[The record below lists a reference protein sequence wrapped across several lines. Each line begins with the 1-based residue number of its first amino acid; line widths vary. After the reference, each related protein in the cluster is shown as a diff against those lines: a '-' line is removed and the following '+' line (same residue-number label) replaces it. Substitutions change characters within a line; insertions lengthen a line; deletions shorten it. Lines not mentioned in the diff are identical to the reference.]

1 MYLNKFRENKGA
13 RGDFSS
19 GSQGQSMN
27 TFSLFQRVIAVCSF
41 ILCMFAGT
49 AVQAKDKTA
58 LLFIPLDNRPVCFSY
73 PVKVM
78 EAAGYKIYTP
88 PEKLL
93 ATRTAPADTE
103 KLWKWLESRAE
114 KVDAAVISTDAL
126 IYGGLVA
133 SRTHSMSM
141 PELEAKVRRLQNLR
155 MDKDT
160 RLYGFSTLMRTPRES
175 YGNVEPA
182 YYSNV
187 GPAIFRYSQLSDKS
201 DLHAE
206 TLLEDFEVGAFERN
220 LAKAHLKDWLDRRNK
235 NMEINHQLA
244 MLTRVGRFEYFAIG
258 KDDNAPLSH
267 THMEARKIILNN
279 GYLSDESFQILPG
292 VDQLGLLL
300 LTRAANALSRK
311 SPAVYTMY
319 VEGVGPKTIPQYS
332 DLPLGKSVPEQVIAA
347 GGKIVYSPDAAD
359 VVLAINTPADGTM
372 YDSTNLSNSYYA
384 SPANKRYIVNL
395 GKMLERGVNI
405 SLADVAFSNGGDNGF
420 MNEMSLRGFTEK
432 LSAYNGWNTAD
443 NTVGF
448 AIAQGMLAPQI
459 AKDKQ
464 LMLMRERILDDWY
477 YQSNARRIIT
487 DELEK
492 NKKEAYKYTLNEMMP
507 KIKKQ
512 AMGIISRLAVNYDI
526 TAGTKFDV
534 VFPWNRLFE
543 VDIVKLKQ
551 DKGNLRFRS
560 RSAKGLL
567 PDVPVYTK

>member
-1 MYLNKFRENKGA
+1 
-13 RGDFSS
+13 
-19 GSQGQSMN
+19 MN
-27 TFSLFQRVIAVCSF
+27 SLYLFQRVIAIFSL
-41 ILCMFAGT
+41 ILFLLSGT
-49 AVQAKDKTA
+49 ALAKEKA
-58 LLFIPLDNRPVCFSY
+58 SLLFIPMDNRPVCFSY

-78 EAAGYKIYTP
+78 EAAGYKVYTP
-88 PEKLL
+88 PENLL
-93 ATRTAPADTE
+93 ANRTTPADTE

-133 SRTHSMSM
+133 SRTHSLSM
-141 PELEAKVRRLQNLR
+141 AALEARVRRLQNLR

-182 YYSNV
+182 YYSDV
-187 GPAIFRYSQLSDKS
+187 GPAIYRYSQLSDKS

-220 LAKAHLKDWLDRRNK
+220 MAKAHLKDWLDRRNK

-244 MLTRVGRFEYFAIG
+244 MLTRMGRFDYFAIG

-267 THMEARKIILNN
+267 THMEARKISFKNA
-279 GYLSDESFQILPG
+279 YLSDESFQILPG

-300 LTRAANALSRK
+300 LTRAVNALSK
-311 SPAVYTMY
+311 QSPKVYPMY

-332 DLPLGKSVPEQVIAA
+332 DLPLGKSVPQQIIAA
-347 GGKIVYSPDAAD
+347 GGKIAYNPEAAD

-372 YDSTNLSNSYYA
+372 YDSTSLSNQYYA

-420 MNEMSLRGFTEK
+420 MNEMSLRGFTDK

-443 NTVGF
+443 NTIGF

-459 AKDKQ
+459 TKDKQ

-477 YQSNARRIIT
+477 YQSNARRLIT
-487 DELEK
+487 DELE
-492 NKKEAYKYTLNEMMP
+492 NSKKTAYKYALNEMMP

-512 AMGIISRLAVNYDI
+512 AMDIIARLAVNYDI

-543 VDIVKLKQ
+543 VDIVKLQQ
-551 DKGNLRFRS
+551 DKRNLRYRS

-567 PDVPVYTK
+567 PDVPVYSK

>member
-1 MYLNKFRENKGA
+1 
-13 RGDFSS
+13 
-19 GSQGQSMN
+19 MN
-27 TFSLFQRVIAVCSF
+27 RLHLFQCFITVFSF
-41 ILCMFAGT
+41 ILSLLSGT
-49 AVQAKDKTA
+49 AALAKERAA

-311 SPAVYTMY
+311 SPTVYPMY

-512 AMGIISRLAVNYDI
+512 AMDIISRLAVNYDI

-543 VDIVKLKQ
+543 VDIVKLQQ

>member
-1 MYLNKFRENKGA
+1 MFSKFTGWSN
-13 RGDFSS
+13 
-19 GSQGQSMN
+19 QWLIMN
-27 TFSLFQRVIAVCSF
+27 RFRFAFKWISIFNF
-41 ILCMFAGT
+41 ILF
-49 AVQAKDKTA
+49 TA
-58 LLFIPLDNRPVCFSY
+58 LGFVFSEAAALAKEKSAFIFIPMDNRPVCFSY

-93 ATRTAPADTE
+93 ATRTTPADTE

-133 SRTHSMSM
+133 SRTHSL
-141 PELEAKVRRLQNLR
+141 PVAELERRVNRLKDLH
-155 MDKDT
+155 MDKNI
-160 RLYGFSTLMRTPRES
+160 RFYGFSTLMRTPRES

-182 YYSNV
+182 YYSHV
-187 GPAIFRYSQLSDKS
+187 GPAIYRYSQLSDKS

-235 NMEINHQLA
+235 NMDVNRELA
-244 MLTRVGRFEYFAIG
+244 MLARMGRFDYFAIG

-267 THMEARKIILNN
+267 THMEARKISFSNADV
-279 GYLSDESFQILPG
+279 SDETFQILPG

-300 LTRAANALSRK
+300 LTRAANELSHQAPK
-311 SPAVYTMY
+311 VYQMY

-332 DLPLGKSVPEQVIAA
+332 DLPLGTSIPEQIIAA

-359 VVLAINTPADGTM
+359 VVLAINTPANGTM
-372 YDSTNLSNSYYA
+372 YDSTSLSNQYFA
-384 SPANKRYIVNL
+384 SPANKRYIANL
-395 GKMLERGVNI
+395 GKMLDRGVNV

-420 MNEMSLRGFTEK
+420 MNEMSLRGYTDK

-443 NTVGF
+443 NTIGF
-448 AIAQGMLAPQI
+448 AISQGMLAPKI
-459 AKDKQ
+459 AKEKQ
-464 LMLMRERILDDWY
+464 LLLMRERIIDDWY
-477 YQSNARRIIT
+477 YQSNARRLIT

-492 NKKEAYKYTLNEMMP
+492 EKKAAYKYTLNEMAP
-507 KIKKQ
+507 RVKKE
-512 AMGIISRLAVNYDI
+512 ALAVINRLAVNYDI
-526 TAGTKFDV
+526 TAGTQYKLE
-534 VFPWNRLFE
+534 FPWNRLFE
-543 VDIVKLKQ
+543 VDITNVKQSK
-551 DKGNLRFRS
+551 DKLRNRS

-567 PDVPVYTK
+567 PDVPVYSK

>member
-1 MYLNKFRENKGA
+1 
-13 RGDFSS
+13 
-19 GSQGQSMN
+19 MN
-27 TFSLFQRVIAVCSF
+27 TFTLFQRVIAVCSF

-49 AVQAKDKTA
+49 AVQAKEKTA

-93 ATRTAPADTE
+93 ATRTVPADTE

-155 MDKDT
+155 MDKNT

-311 SPAVYTMY
+311 SPTVYPMY

-459 AKDKQ
+459 PKDKQ

-512 AMGIISRLAVNYDI
+512 AMDIISRLAVNYDI

-534 VFPWNRLFE
+534 LFPWNRLFE

>member
-1 MYLNKFRENKGA
+1 
-13 RGDFSS
+13 
-19 GSQGQSMN
+19 MN
-27 TFSLFQRVIAVCSF
+27 TFSLFRRVIAVCSF

-311 SPAVYTMY
+311 SPTVYPMY

-347 GGKIVYSPDAAD
+347 GGKIVYRPDAAD

-492 NKKEAYKYTLNEMMP
+492 NKKEAYKYALNEMMP

-512 AMGIISRLAVNYDI
+512 AMDIISRLAVNYDI

-567 PDVPVYTK
+567 PDVPIYTK

>member
-1 MYLNKFRENKGA
+1 MKRWSFNFKLIAALHFILLTVLGFAFSETQVEAREKEKGA
-13 RGDFSS
+13 
-19 GSQGQSMN
+19 
-27 TFSLFQRVIAVCSF
+27 F
-41 ILCMFAGT
+41 I
-49 AVQAKDKTA
+49 
-58 LLFIPLDNRPVCFSY
+58 FIPLDDRPVCYSY

-78 EAAGYKIYTP
+78 EAAGYKILTP
-88 PEKLL
+88 PEKFL
-93 ATRTAPADTE
+93 ATRTTPADTE

-133 SRTHSMSM
+133 SRTHMLPM
-141 PELEAKVRRLQNLR
+141 AVLEAKVNRLKDLQ
-155 MDKDT
+155 MDKDI
-160 RLYGFSTLMRTPRES
+160 RFYGFSTLMRTPRES

-187 GPAIFRYSQLSDKS
+187 GPAIYRYSQLSDKS

-206 TLLEDFEVGAFERN
+206 SLLEDFEVGAFERN

-235 NMEINHQLA
+235 NMEVNRQLA
-244 MLTRVGRFEYFAIG
+244 MLARMGRFDYFAIG

-267 THMEARKIILNN
+267 THMEARKISFSNADV
-279 GYLSDESFQILPG
+279 SDESFQILPG

-300 LTRAANALSRK
+300 LTRAANELSGTVPK
-311 SPAVYTMY
+311 VYQMY

-332 DLPLGKSVPEQVIAA
+332 DLPLGTSVPEQIIAA
-347 GGKIVYSPDAAD
+347 GGKIVYQPEAAD

-372 YDSTNLSNSYYA
+372 YDSTSLSNQYFA
-384 SPANKRYIVNL
+384 SPANKRYIANL

-420 MNEMSLRGFTEK
+420 MNEMSLRGYTDK

-443 NTVGF
+443 NTIGF
-448 AIAQGMLAPQI
+448 AIAQGMLAPKI
-459 AKDKQ
+459 EKEKQ
-464 LMLMRERILDDWY
+464 LMLMRERVLDDWY
-477 YQSNARRIIT
+477 YQSNARRLIT

-492 NKKEAYKYTLNEMMP
+492 AKKTEFKYTLNDMMP
-507 KIKKQ
+507 KVRKQ
-512 AMGIISRLAVNYDI
+512 AFDIMNRLAANYDI

-551 DKGNLRFRS
+551 EKSKLRSKS

-567 PDVPVYTK
+567 PDVPVYSK

>member
-27 TFSLFQRVIAVCSF
+27 TFSLFQRVIAVCSL
-41 ILCMFAGT
+41 ILCMFSGT
-49 AVQAKDKTA
+49 VVQAKDKTA

-93 ATRTAPADTE
+93 ATRSAPADTE

-141 PELEAKVRRLQNLR
+141 PELEAKVRRLKNLR

-311 SPAVYTMY
+311 SPTVYPMY

-443 NTVGF
+443 NTIGF

-492 NKKEAYKYTLNEMMP
+492 NRKEAYKYALNEMMP

-512 AMGIISRLAVNYDI
+512 AMDIISRLAVNYDI

-543 VDIVKLKQ
+543 VDIVKLQQ
-551 DKGNLRFRS
+551 DKGNLRYRS

-567 PDVPVYTK
+567 PDVPIYTK

>member
-1 MYLNKFRENKGA
+1 
-13 RGDFSS
+13 
-19 GSQGQSMN
+19 MN
-27 TFSLFQRVIAVCSF
+27 TFSLFRRVIAVCSF

-49 AVQAKDKTA
+49 AVQAKEKTA

-267 THMEARKIILNN
+267 THMEARKITLNN
-279 GYLSDESFQILPG
+279 GYISDESFQILPG

-311 SPAVYTMY
+311 SPTVYPMY

-347 GGKIVYSPDAAD
+347 GGKLVYSPDAAD

-492 NKKEAYKYTLNEMMP
+492 NRKEAYKYALNEMMP

-512 AMGIISRLAVNYDI
+512 AMDIISRLAVNYDI

>member
-1 MYLNKFRENKGA
+1 MNRFRFAFKWISIFN
-13 RGDFSS
+13 
-19 GSQGQSMN
+19 
-27 TFSLFQRVIAVCSF
+27 F
-41 ILCMFAGT
+41 ILFTVLGFVFPEA
-49 AVQAKDKTA
+49 AALAKEKSA
-58 LLFIPLDNRPVCFSY
+58 FIFIPLDNRPVCFSY

-93 ATRTAPADTE
+93 ATRTTPADTE

-133 SRTHSMSM
+133 SRTHSL
-141 PELEAKVRRLQNLR
+141 PVAELERRVNRLKDLH
-155 MDKDT
+155 MDKNI
-160 RLYGFSTLMRTPRES
+160 RFYGFSTLMRTPRES

-182 YYSNV
+182 YYSHV
-187 GPAIFRYSQLSDKS
+187 GPAIYRYSQLSDKS

-235 NMEINHQLA
+235 NMDVNRELA
-244 MLTRVGRFEYFAIG
+244 MLARMGRFDYFAIG

-267 THMEARKIILNN
+267 THMEARKISFSNADV
-279 GYLSDESFQILPG
+279 SDETFQILPG

-300 LTRAANALSRK
+300 LTRAANELSHQAPK
-311 SPAVYTMY
+311 VYQMY

-332 DLPLGKSVPEQVIAA
+332 DLPLGTSIPEQIIAA

-359 VVLAINTPADGTM
+359 VVLAINTPANGTM
-372 YDSTNLSNSYYA
+372 YDSTSLSNQYFA
-384 SPANKRYIVNL
+384 SPANKRYIANL
-395 GKMLERGVNI
+395 GKMLDRGVNV

-420 MNEMSLRGFTEK
+420 MNEMSLRGYTDK

-443 NTVGF
+443 NTIGF
-448 AIAQGMLAPQI
+448 AISQGMLAPKI
-459 AKDKQ
+459 AKEKQ
-464 LMLMRERILDDWY
+464 LLLMRERIIDDWY
-477 YQSNARRIIT
+477 YQSNARRLIT

-492 NKKEAYKYTLNEMMP
+492 EKKAAYKYTLNEMAP
-507 KIKKQ
+507 RVKKE
-512 AMGIISRLAVNYDI
+512 ALAVINRLAVNYDI
-526 TAGTKFDV
+526 TAGTQYKLD
-534 VFPWNRLFE
+534 FPWNRLFE
-543 VDIVKLKQ
+543 VDITNVKQSK
-551 DKGNLRFRS
+551 DKLRNKS

-567 PDVPVYTK
+567 PDVPVYSK

>member
-1 MYLNKFRENKGA
+1 
-13 RGDFSS
+13 
-19 GSQGQSMN
+19 MN

-41 ILCMFAGT
+41 LLCMFAGT

-311 SPAVYTMY
+311 SPTVYPMY

-459 AKDKQ
+459 PKDKQ

-512 AMGIISRLAVNYDI
+512 AMDIISRLAVNYDI

>member
-1 MYLNKFRENKGA
+1 
-13 RGDFSS
+13 
-19 GSQGQSMN
+19 MN
-27 TFSLFQRVIAVCSF
+27 TFSLFRRVIAVCSF

-49 AVQAKDKTA
+49 AVQAKEKTA

-141 PELEAKVRRLQNLR
+141 PELVAKVRRLQNLR

-267 THMEARKIILNN
+267 THMEARKITLNN

-311 SPAVYTMY
+311 SPTVYPMY

-492 NKKEAYKYTLNEMMP
+492 NKKEAYKYTLNEMKP

-512 AMGIISRLAVNYDI
+512 AMDIISRLAVNYDI

-543 VDIVKLKQ
+543 VDIVKLQQ
-551 DKGNLRFRS
+551 DKGNLRYRS

>member
-1 MYLNKFRENKGA
+1 MKVI
-13 RGDFSS
+13 
-19 GSQGQSMN
+19 MN
-27 TFSLFQRVIAVCSF
+27 GVRLLQVLITTFSF
-41 ILCMFAGT
+41 ILCMLSGPA
-49 AVQAKDKTA
+49 AQAKEKA
-58 LLFIPLDNRPVCFSY
+58 AFLFSPLDNRPVCYGY
-73 PVKVM
+73 PVRVM
-78 EAAGYKIYTP
+78 EAAGYKVYTP
-88 PEKLL
+88 PENLL
-93 ATRTAPADTE
+93 ANRTKPADTE
-103 KLWKWLESRAE
+103 KLWKWLENRAE

-133 SRTHSMSM
+133 SRTHSLSLA
-141 PELEAKVRRLQNLR
+141 ELEARVRRLEKLH

-160 RLYGFSTLMRTPRES
+160 RFYGFSTLMRTPRES
-175 YGNVEPA
+175 YGNVEPE

-187 GPAIFRYSQLSDKS
+187 GPAIYRYSQLSDKS

-244 MLTRVGRFEYFAIG
+244 RLTRVGRFDYFAIG

-267 THMEARKIILNN
+267 THMEARKISLNN
-279 GYLSDESFQILPG
+279 AYLSDESFQILPG

-300 LTRAANALSRK
+300 LTRASNALSGK
-311 SPAVYTMY
+311 SPKVYPMY

-332 DLPLGKSVPEQVIAA
+332 DLPLGKSVPEQIIAA
-347 GGKIVYSPDAAD
+347 GGKVVNSPETSD
-359 VVLAINTPADGTM
+359 VFLAINTPADGTM
-372 YDSTNLSNSYYA
+372 YDSTNLSNQYYA

-395 GKMLERGVNI
+395 GKMLDRGVNI

-443 NTVGF
+443 NTIGF
-448 AIAQGMLAPQI
+448 AIAQGMLAPRI
-459 AKDKQ
+459 DKEKQ

-492 NKKEAYKYTLNEMMP
+492 DKKVSFKYTLNEMMP
-507 KIKKQ
+507 KIRKQ
-512 AMGIISRLAVNYDI
+512 AQDIISRLAVNYDI

-543 VDIVKLKQ
+543 VDIIKLQQ
-551 DKGNLRFRS
+551 DKNKFRNRS
-560 RSAKGLL
+560 RSAKGML
-567 PDVPVYTK
+567 PDVPVYSK

>member
-1 MYLNKFRENKGA
+1 MKTWSFCFKLIAALHFILLTVLGFAFFETQVEAREKEKGA
-13 RGDFSS
+13 
-19 GSQGQSMN
+19 
-27 TFSLFQRVIAVCSF
+27 F
-41 ILCMFAGT
+41 I
-49 AVQAKDKTA
+49 
-58 LLFIPLDNRPVCFSY
+58 FIPLDDRPVCYSY

-78 EAAGYKIYTP
+78 EAAGYKILTP
-88 PEKLL
+88 PEKFL
-93 ATRTAPADTE
+93 ATRTTPADTE

-133 SRTHSMSM
+133 SRTHMLPM
-141 PELEAKVRRLQNLR
+141 AALEAKVNRLKDLQ
-155 MDKDT
+155 MDKDI
-160 RLYGFSTLMRTPRES
+160 RFYGFSTLMRTPRES

-187 GPAIFRYSQLSDKS
+187 GPAIYRYSQLSDKS

-206 TLLEDFEVGAFERN
+206 SLLEDFEVGAFERN

-235 NMEINHQLA
+235 NMEVNRQLA
-244 MLTRVGRFEYFAIG
+244 MLARMGRFDYFAIG

-267 THMEARKIILNN
+267 PHMEARKISFSNADV
-279 GYLSDESFQILPG
+279 SDESFQILPG

-300 LTRAANALSRK
+300 LTRAANELSGTVPK
-311 SPAVYTMY
+311 VYQMY

-332 DLPLGKSVPEQVIAA
+332 DLPLGTSVPEQIIAA
-347 GGKIVYSPDAAD
+347 GGKIVYQPEAAD
-359 VVLAINTPADGTM
+359 VVLAINTPANGTM
-372 YDSTNLSNSYYA
+372 YDSTSLSNQYFA
-384 SPANKRYIVNL
+384 SPANKRYIANL

-420 MNEMSLRGFTEK
+420 MNEMSLRGYTDK

-443 NTVGF
+443 NTIGF
-448 AIAQGMLAPQI
+448 AIAQGMLAPKI
-459 AKDKQ
+459 EKEKQ
-464 LMLMRERILDDWY
+464 LMLMRERVLDDWY
-477 YQSNARRIIT
+477 YQSNARRLIT

-492 NKKEAYKYTLNEMMP
+492 AKKTEFKYTLNDMMP
-507 KIKKQ
+507 KVRKQ
-512 AMGIISRLAVNYDI
+512 AFDIMNRLAANYDI

-551 DKGNLRFRS
+551 EKSKLRSKS

-567 PDVPVYTK
+567 PDVPVYSK

>member
-1 MYLNKFRENKGA
+1 
-13 RGDFSS
+13 
-19 GSQGQSMN
+19 MN
-27 TFSLFQRVIAVCSF
+27 TFTLFQRVIAVCSF

-311 SPAVYTMY
+311 SPAVYPMY

-372 YDSTNLSNSYYA
+372 YDSTNLSNQYYA

-395 GKMLERGVNI
+395 GRMLEKGANI

-492 NKKEAYKYTLNEMMP
+492 NKKEAYKYALNEMMP

-512 AMGIISRLAVNYDI
+512 AMDIISRLAVNYDI

-543 VDIVKLKQ
+543 VDIVKLQQ

>member
-1 MYLNKFRENKGA
+1 MLTVLGFAFFEMQVEAKEKEKGA
-13 RGDFSS
+13 
-19 GSQGQSMN
+19 
-27 TFSLFQRVIAVCSF
+27 F
-41 ILCMFAGT
+41 I
-49 AVQAKDKTA
+49 
-58 LLFIPLDNRPVCFSY
+58 FIPLDDRPVCYSY

-78 EAAGYKIYTP
+78 EAAGYKILTP
-88 PEKLL
+88 PEKFL
-93 ATRTAPADTE
+93 ATRTTPADTE

-133 SRTHSMSM
+133 SRTHVLPMAA
-141 PELEAKVRRLQNLR
+141 LEAKVNRLKDLQ
-155 MDKDT
+155 MDKDI
-160 RLYGFSTLMRTPRES
+160 RFYGFSTLMRTPRES

-187 GPAIFRYSQLSDKS
+187 GPAIYRYSQLSDKS

-206 TLLEDFEVGAFERN
+206 SLLEDFEVGAFERN

-235 NMEINHQLA
+235 NMEVNRQLA
-244 MLTRVGRFEYFAIG
+244 MLARMGRFDYFSIG

-267 THMEARKIILNN
+267 THMEARKISFSNADV
-279 GYLSDESFQILPG
+279 SDESFQILPG

-300 LTRAANALSRK
+300 LTRAANELSGTVPK
-311 SPAVYTMY
+311 VYQMY

-332 DLPLGKSVPEQVIAA
+332 DLPLGTSVPEQIIAA
-347 GGKIVYSPDAAD
+347 GGKIVYQPEAAD
-359 VVLAINTPADGTM
+359 VVLAINTPANGTM
-372 YDSTNLSNSYYA
+372 YDSTSLSNQYFA
-384 SPANKRYIVNL
+384 SPANKRYIANL

-420 MNEMSLRGFTEK
+420 MNEMSLRGYTDK

-443 NTVGF
+443 NTIGF
-448 AIAQGMLAPQI
+448 AIAQGMLAPKI
-459 AKDKQ
+459 EKEKQ
-464 LMLMRERILDDWY
+464 LMLMRERVLDDWY
-477 YQSNARRIIT
+477 YQSNARRLIT

-492 NKKEAYKYTLNEMMP
+492 AKKTEFKYTLNDMMP
-507 KIKKQ
+507 KVRKQ
-512 AMGIISRLAVNYDI
+512 AFDIMNRLAANYDI

-551 DKGNLRFRS
+551 EKSRLRSKS

-567 PDVPVYTK
+567 PDVPVYSK

>member
-1 MYLNKFRENKGA
+1 MKTWSFCFKLIATLHFILLTVLGFAFFETQVEAREKEKGA
-13 RGDFSS
+13 
-19 GSQGQSMN
+19 
-27 TFSLFQRVIAVCSF
+27 F
-41 ILCMFAGT
+41 I
-49 AVQAKDKTA
+49 
-58 LLFIPLDNRPVCFSY
+58 FIPLDDRPVCYSY

-78 EAAGYKIYTP
+78 EAAGYKILTP
-88 PEKLL
+88 PGKFL
-93 ATRTAPADTE
+93 ATRTTPADTE

-133 SRTHSMSM
+133 SRTHMLPM
-141 PELEAKVRRLQNLR
+141 AALEAKVNRLKDLQ
-155 MDKDT
+155 MDKDI
-160 RLYGFSTLMRTPRES
+160 RFYGFSTLMRTPRES

-187 GPAIFRYSQLSDKS
+187 GPAIYRYSQLSDKS

-206 TLLEDFEVGAFERN
+206 SLLEDFEVGAFERN
-220 LAKAHLKDWLDRRNK
+220 LAKDHLKDWLDRRNK
-235 NMEINHQLA
+235 NMEVNRQLA
-244 MLTRVGRFEYFAIG
+244 MLARMGRFDYFAIG

-267 THMEARKIILNN
+267 THMEARKISFSNADV
-279 GYLSDESFQILPG
+279 SDESFQILPG

-300 LTRAANALSRK
+300 LTRAANELSGTVPK
-311 SPAVYTMY
+311 VYQMY

-332 DLPLGKSVPEQVIAA
+332 DLPLGTSVPEQIIAA
-347 GGKIVYSPDAAD
+347 GGKIVYQPEAAD

-372 YDSTNLSNSYYA
+372 YDSTSLSNQYFA
-384 SPANKRYIVNL
+384 SPANKRYIANL

-420 MNEMSLRGFTEK
+420 MNEMSLRGYTDK

-443 NTVGF
+443 NTIGF
-448 AIAQGMLAPQI
+448 AISQGMLAPKI
-459 AKDKQ
+459 EKEKQ
-464 LMLMRERILDDWY
+464 LMLMRERVLDDWY
-477 YQSNARRIIT
+477 YQSNARRLIT

-492 NKKEAYKYTLNEMMP
+492 AKKTEFKYTLNDMMP
-507 KIKKQ
+507 KVRKQ
-512 AMGIISRLAVNYDI
+512 AFDIMNRLAANYDI

-551 DKGNLRFRS
+551 EKSKLRSKS

-567 PDVPVYTK
+567 PDVPVYSK

>member
-1 MYLNKFRENKGA
+1 
-13 RGDFSS
+13 
-19 GSQGQSMN
+19 MN
-27 TFSLFQRVIAVCSF
+27 TFTLFQRVIAVCSF

-114 KVDAAVISTDAL
+114 NVDAAVISTDAL

-155 MDKDT
+155 MDKNT

-311 SPAVYTMY
+311 SPAVYPMY

-372 YDSTNLSNSYYA
+372 YDSTNLSNQYYA

-395 GKMLERGVNI
+395 GRMLEKGANI

-492 NKKEAYKYTLNEMMP
+492 NKKEAYKYALNEMMP

-512 AMGIISRLAVNYDI
+512 AMDIISRLAVNYDI

-543 VDIVKLKQ
+543 VDIVKLQQ

>member
-1 MYLNKFRENKGA
+1 MKTWSFCFKLIAALHFILLAVLGVAFSETQVEAREKEKGA
-13 RGDFSS
+13 
-19 GSQGQSMN
+19 
-27 TFSLFQRVIAVCSF
+27 F
-41 ILCMFAGT
+41 I
-49 AVQAKDKTA
+49 
-58 LLFIPLDNRPVCFSY
+58 FIPLDDRPVCYSY

-78 EAAGYKIYTP
+78 EAAGYKILTP
-88 PEKLL
+88 PEKFL
-93 ATRTAPADTE
+93 ATRTTPADTE

-133 SRTHSMSM
+133 SRTHMLPM
-141 PELEAKVRRLQNLR
+141 AALEAKVNRLKDLQ
-155 MDKDT
+155 MDKDI
-160 RLYGFSTLMRTPRES
+160 RFYGFSTLMRTPRES

-187 GPAIFRYSQLSDKS
+187 GPAIYRYSQLSDKS

-206 TLLEDFEVGAFERN
+206 SLLEDFEVGAFERN

-235 NMEINHQLA
+235 NMEVNRQLA
-244 MLTRVGRFEYFAIG
+244 MLARMGRFDYFAIG

-267 THMEARKIILNN
+267 THMEARKISFSNADV
-279 GYLSDESFQILPG
+279 SDESFQILPG

-300 LTRAANALSRK
+300 LTRAANELSGTVPK
-311 SPAVYTMY
+311 VYQMY

-332 DLPLGKSVPEQVIAA
+332 DLPLGTSVPEQIIAA
-347 GGKIVYSPDAAD
+347 GGKIVYQPEAAD

-372 YDSTNLSNSYYA
+372 YDSTSLSNQYFA
-384 SPANKRYIVNL
+384 SPANKRYIANL

-420 MNEMSLRGFTEK
+420 MNEMSLRGYTDK

-443 NTVGF
+443 NTIGF
-448 AIAQGMLAPQI
+448 AISQGMLAPKI
-459 AKDKQ
+459 EKEKQ
-464 LMLMRERILDDWY
+464 LMLMRERVLDDWY
-477 YQSNARRIIT
+477 YQSNARRLIT

-492 NKKEAYKYTLNEMMP
+492 AKKTEFKYTLNDMMP
-507 KIKKQ
+507 KVRKQ
-512 AMGIISRLAVNYDI
+512 AFDIMNRLAANYDI

-551 DKGNLRFRS
+551 EKSKLRSKS

-567 PDVPVYTK
+567 PDVPVYSK

>member
-1 MYLNKFRENKGA
+1 MKTWSFCFKLIAALHFILLTVLGFAFFETQVEAREKEKGA
-13 RGDFSS
+13 
-19 GSQGQSMN
+19 
-27 TFSLFQRVIAVCSF
+27 F
-41 ILCMFAGT
+41 I
-49 AVQAKDKTA
+49 
-58 LLFIPLDNRPVCFSY
+58 FIPLDDRPVCYSY

-78 EAAGYKIYTP
+78 EAAGYKILTP
-88 PEKLL
+88 PEKFL
-93 ATRTAPADTE
+93 ATRTTPADTE

-133 SRTHSMSM
+133 SRTHMLPM
-141 PELEAKVRRLQNLR
+141 AALEAKVNRLKDLQ
-155 MDKDT
+155 MDKDI
-160 RLYGFSTLMRTPRES
+160 RFYGFSTLMRTPRES

-187 GPAIFRYSQLSDKS
+187 GPAIYRYSQLSDKS

-206 TLLEDFEVGAFERN
+206 SLLEDFEVGAFERN

-235 NMEINHQLA
+235 NMEVNRQLA
-244 MLTRVGRFEYFAIG
+244 MLARMGRFDYFSIG

-267 THMEARKIILNN
+267 THMEARKISFSNADV
-279 GYLSDESFQILPG
+279 SDESFQILPG

-300 LTRAANALSRK
+300 LTRAANELSGTVPK
-311 SPAVYTMY
+311 VYQMY

-332 DLPLGKSVPEQVIAA
+332 DLPLGTSVPEQIIAA
-347 GGKIVYSPDAAD
+347 GGKIVYQPEAAD
-359 VVLAINTPADGTM
+359 VVLAINTPANGTM
-372 YDSTNLSNSYYA
+372 YDSPNLSNQYFA
-384 SPANKRYIVNL
+384 SPANKRYIANL

-420 MNEMSLRGFTEK
+420 MNEMSLRGYTDK

-443 NTVGF
+443 NTIGF
-448 AIAQGMLAPQI
+448 AIAQGMLAPKI
-459 AKDKQ
+459 EKEKQ
-464 LMLMRERILDDWY
+464 LMLMRERVLDDWY
-477 YQSNARRIIT
+477 YQSNARRLIT

-492 NKKEAYKYTLNEMMP
+492 AKKTEFKYTLNDMMP
-507 KIKKQ
+507 KVRKQ
-512 AMGIISRLAVNYDI
+512 AFDIMNRLAANYDI

-551 DKGNLRFRS
+551 EKSKLRSKS

-567 PDVPVYTK
+567 PDVPVYSK

>member
-1 MYLNKFRENKGA
+1 MKTWSFCFKLIAALHFILLTVLGFAFFETQVEAREKEKGA
-13 RGDFSS
+13 
-19 GSQGQSMN
+19 
-27 TFSLFQRVIAVCSF
+27 F
-41 ILCMFAGT
+41 I
-49 AVQAKDKTA
+49 
-58 LLFIPLDNRPVCFSY
+58 FIPLDDRPVCYSY

-78 EAAGYKIYTP
+78 EAAGYKILTP
-88 PEKLL
+88 PEKFL
-93 ATRTAPADTE
+93 ATRTTPADTE

-114 KVDAAVISTDAL
+114 KVDAADISTDAL

-133 SRTHSMSM
+133 SRTHMLPM
-141 PELEAKVRRLQNLR
+141 AALEAKVNRLKDLQ
-155 MDKDT
+155 MDKDI
-160 RLYGFSTLMRTPRES
+160 RFYGFSTLMRTPRES

-187 GPAIFRYSQLSDKS
+187 GPAIYRYSQLSDKS

-206 TLLEDFEVGAFERN
+206 SLLEDFEVGAFERN
-220 LAKAHLKDWLDRRNK
+220 LAKDHLKDWLDRRNK
-235 NMEINHQLA
+235 NMEVNRQLA
-244 MLTRVGRFEYFAIG
+244 MLARMGRFDYFAIG

-267 THMEARKIILNN
+267 THMEARKISFSNADV
-279 GYLSDESFQILPG
+279 SDESFQILPG

-300 LTRAANALSRK
+300 LTRAANELSGTVPK
-311 SPAVYTMY
+311 VYQMY

-332 DLPLGKSVPEQVIAA
+332 DLPLGTSVPEQIIAA
-347 GGKIVYSPDAAD
+347 GGKIVYQPEAAD

-372 YDSTNLSNSYYA
+372 YDSTSLSNQYFA
-384 SPANKRYIVNL
+384 SPANKRYIANL

-420 MNEMSLRGFTEK
+420 MNEMSLRGYTDK

-443 NTVGF
+443 NTIGF
-448 AIAQGMLAPQI
+448 AISQGMLAPKI
-459 AKDKQ
+459 EKEKQ
-464 LMLMRERILDDWY
+464 LMLMRERVLDDWY
-477 YQSNARRIIT
+477 YQSNARRLIT

-492 NKKEAYKYTLNEMMP
+492 AKKTEFKYTLNDMMP
-507 KIKKQ
+507 KVRKQ
-512 AMGIISRLAVNYDI
+512 AFDIMNRLAANYDI

-551 DKGNLRFRS
+551 EKSKLRSKS

-567 PDVPVYTK
+567 PDVPVYSK

>member
-1 MYLNKFRENKGA
+1 MKTWSFCFKLIAALHFILLTVLGFAFSETQVEAREKEKGA
-13 RGDFSS
+13 
-19 GSQGQSMN
+19 
-27 TFSLFQRVIAVCSF
+27 F
-41 ILCMFAGT
+41 I
-49 AVQAKDKTA
+49 
-58 LLFIPLDNRPVCFSY
+58 FIPLDDRPVCYSY

-78 EAAGYKIYTP
+78 EAAGYKILTP
-88 PEKLL
+88 PEKFL
-93 ATRTAPADTE
+93 ATRTTPADTE

-133 SRTHSMSM
+133 SRTHMLPM
-141 PELEAKVRRLQNLR
+141 AALEAKVNRLKDLQ
-155 MDKDT
+155 MDKDI
-160 RLYGFSTLMRTPRES
+160 RFYGFSTLMRTPRES

-187 GPAIFRYSQLSDKS
+187 GPAIYRYSQLSDKS

-206 TLLEDFEVGAFERN
+206 SLLEDFEVGAFERN

-235 NMEINHQLA
+235 NMEVNRQLA
-244 MLTRVGRFEYFAIG
+244 MLARMGRFDYFAIG

-267 THMEARKIILNN
+267 THMEARKISFSNADV
-279 GYLSDESFQILPG
+279 SDESFQILPG

-300 LTRAANALSRK
+300 LTRAANELSGTVPK
-311 SPAVYTMY
+311 VYQMY

-332 DLPLGKSVPEQVIAA
+332 DLPLGTSVPEQIIAA
-347 GGKIVYSPDAAD
+347 GGKIVYQPEAAD

-372 YDSTNLSNSYYA
+372 YDSTSLSNQYFA
-384 SPANKRYIVNL
+384 SPANKRYIANL

-420 MNEMSLRGFTEK
+420 MNEMSLRGYTDK

-443 NTVGF
+443 NTIGF
-448 AIAQGMLAPQI
+448 AIAQGMLAPKI
-459 AKDKQ
+459 EKEKQ
-464 LMLMRERILDDWY
+464 LMLMRERVLDDWY
-477 YQSNARRIIT
+477 YQSNARRLIT

-492 NKKEAYKYTLNEMMP
+492 AKKTEYKYTLNDMMP
-507 KIKKQ
+507 KVRKQ
-512 AMGIISRLAVNYDI
+512 AFDIMNRLAANYDI

-551 DKGNLRFRS
+551 EKSKLRSKS

-567 PDVPVYTK
+567 PDVPVYSK

>member
-41 ILCMFAGT
+41 ILCMFSGT

-93 ATRTAPADTE
+93 ATRSAPADTE

-300 LTRAANALSRK
+300 LTRAANALSK
-311 SPAVYTMY
+311 QAPTVYPMY

-512 AMGIISRLAVNYDI
+512 AMDIISRLAVNYDI

-543 VDIVKLKQ
+543 VDIVKLQQ

>member
-1 MYLNKFRENKGA
+1 MKTWSFCFKLIAALHFILLTVLGFAFFETQVEAREKEKGA
-13 RGDFSS
+13 
-19 GSQGQSMN
+19 
-27 TFSLFQRVIAVCSF
+27 F
-41 ILCMFAGT
+41 I
-49 AVQAKDKTA
+49 
-58 LLFIPLDNRPVCFSY
+58 FIPLDDRPVCYSY

-78 EAAGYKIYTP
+78 EAAGYKILTP
-88 PEKLL
+88 PEKFL
-93 ATRTAPADTE
+93 ATRTTPADTE

-133 SRTHSMSM
+133 SRTHMLPM
-141 PELEAKVRRLQNLR
+141 AALEAKVNRLKDLQ
-155 MDKDT
+155 MDKDI
-160 RLYGFSTLMRTPRES
+160 RFYGFSTLMRTPRES

-187 GPAIFRYSQLSDKS
+187 GPAIYRYSQLSDKS

-206 TLLEDFEVGAFERN
+206 SLLEDFEVGAFERN

-235 NMEINHQLA
+235 NMEVNRQLA
-244 MLTRVGRFEYFAIG
+244 MLARMGRFDYFSIG

-267 THMEARKIILNN
+267 THMEARKISFSNADV
-279 GYLSDESFQILPG
+279 SDESFQILPG

-300 LTRAANALSRK
+300 LTRAANELSGTVPK
-311 SPAVYTMY
+311 VYQMY
-319 VEGVGPKTIPQYS
+319 VEGVGPKTVPQYS
-332 DLPLGKSVPEQVIAA
+332 DLPLGTSVPEQIIAA
-347 GGKIVYSPDAAD
+347 GGKIVYQPEAAD
-359 VVLAINTPADGTM
+359 VVLAINTPANGTM
-372 YDSTNLSNSYYA
+372 YDSTSLSNQYFA
-384 SPANKRYIVNL
+384 SPANKRYIANL

-420 MNEMSLRGFTEK
+420 MNEMSLRGYTDK

-443 NTVGF
+443 NTIGF
-448 AIAQGMLAPQI
+448 AIAQGMLAPKI
-459 AKDKQ
+459 EKEKQ
-464 LMLMRERILDDWY
+464 LMLMRERVLDDWY
-477 YQSNARRIIT
+477 YQSNARRLIT

-492 NKKEAYKYTLNEMMP
+492 AKKTEFKYTLNDMMP
-507 KIKKQ
+507 KVRKQ
-512 AMGIISRLAVNYDI
+512 AFDIMNRLAANYDI

-551 DKGNLRFRS
+551 EKSKLRSKS

-567 PDVPVYTK
+567 PDVPVYSK

>member
-1 MYLNKFRENKGA
+1 MKTWSFCFKLIAALHFILLTVLGVAFFETQVEAKEKEKGA
-13 RGDFSS
+13 
-19 GSQGQSMN
+19 
-27 TFSLFQRVIAVCSF
+27 F
-41 ILCMFAGT
+41 I
-49 AVQAKDKTA
+49 
-58 LLFIPLDNRPVCFSY
+58 FIPLDDRPVCYSY

-78 EAAGYKIYTP
+78 EAAGYKILTP
-88 PEKLL
+88 PEKFL
-93 ATRTAPADTE
+93 ATRTTPADTE

-133 SRTHSMSM
+133 SRTHMLPM
-141 PELEAKVRRLQNLR
+141 AALEAKVNRLKDLQ
-155 MDKDT
+155 MDKDI
-160 RLYGFSTLMRTPRES
+160 RFYGFSTLMRTPRES

-187 GPAIFRYSQLSDKS
+187 GPAIYRYSQLSDKS

-206 TLLEDFEVGAFERN
+206 SLLEDFEVGAFERN

-235 NMEINHQLA
+235 NMEVNRQLA
-244 MLTRVGRFEYFAIG
+244 MLARMGRFDYFAIG

-267 THMEARKIILNN
+267 THMEARKISFSNADV
-279 GYLSDESFQILPG
+279 SDESFQILPG

-300 LTRAANALSRK
+300 LTRAANELSGTVPK
-311 SPAVYTMY
+311 VYQMY

-332 DLPLGKSVPEQVIAA
+332 DLPLGTSVPEQIIAA
-347 GGKIVYSPDAAD
+347 GGKIVYQPEAAD

-372 YDSTNLSNSYYA
+372 YDSTSLSNQYFA
-384 SPANKRYIVNL
+384 SPANKRYIANL

-420 MNEMSLRGFTEK
+420 MNEMSLRGYTDK

-443 NTVGF
+443 NTIGF
-448 AIAQGMLAPQI
+448 AISQGMLAPKI
-459 AKDKQ
+459 EKEKQ
-464 LMLMRERILDDWY
+464 LMLMRERVLDDWY
-477 YQSNARRIIT
+477 YQSNARRLIT

-492 NKKEAYKYTLNEMMP
+492 AKKTEFKYTLNDMMP
-507 KIKKQ
+507 KVRKQ
-512 AMGIISRLAVNYDI
+512 AFDIMNRLAANYDI

-551 DKGNLRFRS
+551 EKSKLRSKS

-567 PDVPVYTK
+567 PDVPVYSK

>member
-1 MYLNKFRENKGA
+1 MSRMHKL
-13 RGDFSS
+13 
-19 GSQGQSMN
+19 Q
-27 TFSLFQRVIAVCSF
+27 TFIIIFSF
-41 ILCMFAGT
+41 IVSLLSGT
-49 AVQAKDKTA
+49 DVLAKEKA
-58 LLFIPLDNRPVCFSY
+58 AFLFIPLDNRPVCYSY

-78 EAAGYKIYTP
+78 EAAGYKVYTP

-93 ATRTAPADTE
+93 ATRTTPADTE

-133 SRTHSMSM
+133 SRTHLMSLS
-141 PELEAKVRRLQNLR
+141 ELEAKVKRLQNLR

-187 GPAIFRYSQLSDKS
+187 GPAIYRYSQLSDKS

-220 LAKAHLKDWLDRRNK
+220 LAKDHLKDWLDRRNK

-244 MLTRVGRFEYFAIG
+244 MLTRVGRFDYFAIG

-267 THMEARKIILNN
+267 THMEARKISLKNA
-279 GYLSDESFQILPG
+279 YLSDESFQILPG

-300 LTRAANALSRK
+300 LTRAANALSGR
-311 SPAVYTMY
+311 SPKVYPMY

-332 DLPLGKSVPEQVIAA
+332 DLPLAKSVPEQVAAA
-347 GGKIVYSPDAAD
+347 GGKIVYSPEEAD

-372 YDSTNLSNSYYA
+372 YDSTSLSNQYYA
-384 SPANKRYIVNL
+384 SPANKRYIANL
-395 GKMLERGVNI
+395 GKMLERGMNI

-420 MNEMSLRGFTEK
+420 MNEMSLRGYTDR

-443 NTVGF
+443 NTMGF

-459 AKDKQ
+459 DKENR
-464 LMLMRERILDDWY
+464 LMLMRERIIDDWY

-492 NKKEAYKYTLNEMMP
+492 NKKTAYKYTLNEMMP
-507 KIKKQ
+507 GIKKQ
-512 AMGIISRLAVNYDI
+512 ALDIISRLAANYDI
-526 TAGTKFDV
+526 TAGTRFDL

-543 VDIVKLKQ
+543 VDILKMQQ
-551 DKGNLRFRS
+551 DKSKLRYRS
-560 RSAKGLL
+560 RSAKGML
-567 PDVPVYTK
+567 PDVPVYSK

>member
-1 MYLNKFRENKGA
+1 MSRMHKLQTFIII
-13 RGDFSS
+13 FS
-19 GSQGQSMN
+19 
-27 TFSLFQRVIAVCSF
+27 FIVSLFS
-41 ILCMFAGT
+41 GT
-49 AVQAKDKTA
+49 DALAKEKA
-58 LLFIPLDNRPVCFSY
+58 AFLFIPLDNRPVCYSY

-78 EAAGYKIYTP
+78 EAAGYKVYTP

-93 ATRTAPADTE
+93 ATRTTPADTE

-133 SRTHSMSM
+133 SRTHLMSLS
-141 PELEAKVRRLQNLR
+141 ELEAKVKRLQNLR

-160 RLYGFSTLMRTPRES
+160 RFYGFSTLMRTPRES

-187 GPAIFRYSQLSDKS
+187 GPAIYRYSQLSDKS

-220 LAKAHLKDWLDRRNK
+220 LAKEHLKDWLDRRNK

-244 MLTRVGRFEYFAIG
+244 MLTRVGRFDYFAIG

-267 THMEARKIILNN
+267 THMEARKISLNN
-279 GYLSDESFQILPG
+279 AYLSDESFQILPG

-300 LTRAANALSRK
+300 LTRAANVLSGR
-311 SPAVYTMY
+311 SPKVYPMY
-319 VEGVGPKTIPQYS
+319 VEGAGSKTIPQYS
-332 DLPLGKSVPEQVIAA
+332 DLPLAKSVPEQVAAA
-347 GGKIVYSPDAAD
+347 GGKIVYSPEEAD

-372 YDSTNLSNSYYA
+372 YDSTNLSNQYYA
-384 SPANKRYIVNL
+384 SPANKRYIANL
-395 GKMLERGVNI
+395 GKMLERGMNI

-420 MNEMSLRGFTEK
+420 MNEMSLRGYTDR

-443 NTVGF
+443 NTMGF

-459 AKDKQ
+459 DKENR
-464 LMLMRERILDDWY
+464 LMLMRERIIDDWY

-492 NKKEAYKYTLNEMMP
+492 NKKTAYKYTLNEMMP
-507 KIKKQ
+507 GIKKQ
-512 AMGIISRLAVNYDI
+512 ALDIISRLAANYDI
-526 TAGTKFDV
+526 TAGTRFDL

-543 VDIVKLKQ
+543 VDILKMQQ
-551 DKGNLRFRS
+551 DKSKLRYRS
-560 RSAKGLL
+560 RSAKGML
-567 PDVPVYTK
+567 PDVPVYSK

>member
-1 MYLNKFRENKGA
+1 MFSKFTGWSN
-13 RGDFSS
+13 
-19 GSQGQSMN
+19 QWLIMN
-27 TFSLFQRVIAVCSF
+27 RFRFAFKWISIFNF
-41 ILCMFAGT
+41 ILFTVLGFVFPEAA
-49 AVQAKDKTA
+49 AVAKEKSA
-58 LLFIPLDNRPVCFSY
+58 FIFIPLDNRPVCFSY

-93 ATRTAPADTE
+93 ATRTTPADTE

-133 SRTHSMSM
+133 SRTHSL
-141 PELEAKVRRLQNLR
+141 PVAELERRVNRLKDLH
-155 MDKDT
+155 MDKNI
-160 RLYGFSTLMRTPRES
+160 RFYGFSTLMRTPRES

-182 YYSNV
+182 YYSHV
-187 GPAIFRYSQLSDKS
+187 GPAIYRYSQLSDKS

-235 NMEINHQLA
+235 NMDVNRELA
-244 MLTRVGRFEYFAIG
+244 MLARMGRFDYFAIG

-267 THMEARKIILNN
+267 THMEARKISFSNADV
-279 GYLSDESFQILPG
+279 SDETFQILPG

-300 LTRAANALSRK
+300 LTRAANELSHQAPK
-311 SPAVYTMY
+311 VYQMY

-332 DLPLGKSVPEQVIAA
+332 DLPLGTSIPEQIIAA

-359 VVLAINTPADGTM
+359 VVLAINTPANGTM
-372 YDSTNLSNSYYA
+372 YDSISLSNQYFA
-384 SPANKRYIVNL
+384 SPANKRYIANL
-395 GKMLERGVNI
+395 GKMLDRGVNV

-420 MNEMSLRGFTEK
+420 MNEMSLRGYTDK

-443 NTVGF
+443 NTIGF
-448 AIAQGMLAPQI
+448 AISQGMLAPKI
-459 AKDKQ
+459 AKEKQ
-464 LMLMRERILDDWY
+464 LLLMRERIIDDWY
-477 YQSNARRIIT
+477 YQSNARRLIT

-492 NKKEAYKYTLNEMMP
+492 EKKAAYKYTLNEMAP
-507 KIKKQ
+507 RVKKE
-512 AMGIISRLAVNYDI
+512 ALAVINRLAVNYDI
-526 TAGTKFDV
+526 TAGTQYKLD
-534 VFPWNRLFE
+534 FPWNRLFE
-543 VDIVKLKQ
+543 VDITNVKQSK
-551 DKGNLRFRS
+551 DKLRNKS

-567 PDVPVYTK
+567 PDVPVYSK

>member
-1 MYLNKFRENKGA
+1 MKTWSFYFKLIAALHFILLTVLGFAFFETQVEAREKEKGA
-13 RGDFSS
+13 
-19 GSQGQSMN
+19 
-27 TFSLFQRVIAVCSF
+27 F
-41 ILCMFAGT
+41 I
-49 AVQAKDKTA
+49 
-58 LLFIPLDNRPVCFSY
+58 FIPLDDRPVCYSY

-78 EAAGYKIYTP
+78 EAAGYKILTP
-88 PEKLL
+88 PEKFL
-93 ATRTAPADTE
+93 ATRTTPADTE

-133 SRTHSMSM
+133 SRTHMLPM
-141 PELEAKVRRLQNLR
+141 EALEAKVNRLKDLQ
-155 MDKDT
+155 MDKNI
-160 RLYGFSTLMRTPRES
+160 RFYGFSTLMRTPRES

-187 GPAIFRYSQLSDKS
+187 GPAIYRYSQLSDKS

-206 TLLEDFEVGAFERN
+206 SLLEDFEVGAFERN

-235 NMEINHQLA
+235 NMEVNRQLA
-244 MLTRVGRFEYFAIG
+244 MLARMGRFDYFAIG

-267 THMEARKIILNN
+267 THMEARKISFSNADV
-279 GYLSDESFQILPG
+279 SDESFQILPG

-300 LTRAANALSRK
+300 LTRAANELSGTVPK
-311 SPAVYTMY
+311 VYQMY
-319 VEGVGPKTIPQYS
+319 VEGVGPKTVPQYS
-332 DLPLGKSVPEQVIAA
+332 DLPLGTSVPEQIIAA
-347 GGKIVYSPDAAD
+347 GGKIVYQPEAAD
-359 VVLAINTPADGTM
+359 VVLAINTPANGTM
-372 YDSTNLSNSYYA
+372 YDSTSLSNQYFA
-384 SPANKRYIVNL
+384 SPANKRYIANL

-420 MNEMSLRGFTEK
+420 MNEMSLRGYTDK

-443 NTVGF
+443 NTIGF
-448 AIAQGMLAPQI
+448 AIAQGMLAPKI
-459 AKDKQ
+459 EKEKQ
-464 LMLMRERILDDWY
+464 LMLMRERVLDDWY
-477 YQSNARRIIT
+477 YQSNARRLIT

-492 NKKEAYKYTLNEMMP
+492 AKKTEFKYTLNDMMP
-507 KIKKQ
+507 KVRKQ
-512 AMGIISRLAVNYDI
+512 AFDIMNRLAANYDI

-551 DKGNLRFRS
+551 EKSKLRSKS

-567 PDVPVYTK
+567 PDVPVYSK

>member
-1 MYLNKFRENKGA
+1 MKTWSFYFKLIAALHFILLTVLGFAFFETQVEAREKEKGA
-13 RGDFSS
+13 
-19 GSQGQSMN
+19 
-27 TFSLFQRVIAVCSF
+27 F
-41 ILCMFAGT
+41 I
-49 AVQAKDKTA
+49 
-58 LLFIPLDNRPVCFSY
+58 FIPLDDRPVCYSY

-78 EAAGYKIYTP
+78 EAAGYKILTP
-88 PEKLL
+88 PEKFL
-93 ATRTAPADTE
+93 ATRTTPADTE

-133 SRTHSMSM
+133 SRTHMLPM
-141 PELEAKVRRLQNLR
+141 AALEAKVNRLKDLQ
-155 MDKDT
+155 MDKDI
-160 RLYGFSTLMRTPRES
+160 RFYGFSTLMRTPRES

-187 GPAIFRYSQLSDKS
+187 GPAIYRYSQLSDKS

-206 TLLEDFEVGAFERN
+206 SLLEDFEVGAFERN

-235 NMEINHQLA
+235 NMEVNRQLA
-244 MLTRVGRFEYFAIG
+244 MLARMGRFDYFSIG

-267 THMEARKIILNN
+267 THMEARKISFSNADV
-279 GYLSDESFQILPG
+279 SDESFQILPG

-300 LTRAANALSRK
+300 LTRAANELSGTVPK
-311 SPAVYTMY
+311 VYQMY

-332 DLPLGKSVPEQVIAA
+332 DLPLGTSVPEQIIAA
-347 GGKIVYSPDAAD
+347 GGKIVYQPEAAD

-372 YDSTNLSNSYYA
+372 YDSTSLSNQYFA
-384 SPANKRYIVNL
+384 SPANKRYIANL

-420 MNEMSLRGFTEK
+420 MNEMSLRGYTDK

-443 NTVGF
+443 NTIGF
-448 AIAQGMLAPQI
+448 AISQGMLAPKI
-459 AKDKQ
+459 EKEKQ
-464 LMLMRERILDDWY
+464 LMLMRERVLDDWY
-477 YQSNARRIIT
+477 YQSNARRLIT

-492 NKKEAYKYTLNEMMP
+492 VKKTEFKYTLNDMMP
-507 KIKKQ
+507 KVRKQ
-512 AMGIISRLAVNYDI
+512 AFDIMNRLAANYDI

-551 DKGNLRFRS
+551 EKSKLRSKS

-567 PDVPVYTK
+567 PDVPVYSK

>member
-1 MYLNKFRENKGA
+1 
-13 RGDFSS
+13 
-19 GSQGQSMN
+19 MN

-41 ILCMFAGT
+41 ILYMFAGT
-49 AVQAKDKTA
+49 AVQAKEKAA

-311 SPAVYTMY
+311 SPTVYPMY

-372 YDSTNLSNSYYA
+372 YDSTNLSNQYYA

-395 GKMLERGVNI
+395 GKMLEKGANI

-448 AIAQGMLAPQI
+448 AIAQGMLAPKI

-512 AMGIISRLAVNYDI
+512 AMDIISRLAVNYDI

-543 VDIVKLKQ
+543 VDIVKLQQ
-551 DKGNLRFRS
+551 DKGNLRYRS

-567 PDVPVYTK
+567 PDVPIYTK

>member
-1 MYLNKFRENKGA
+1 
-13 RGDFSS
+13 
-19 GSQGQSMN
+19 MN
-27 TFSLFQRVIAVCSF
+27 RVHPFHSLITIVSL
-41 ILCMFAGT
+41 ILCLLSGT
-49 AVQAKDKTA
+49 TA
-58 LLFIPLDNRPVCFSY
+58 LAKEKAAFLFIPMDNRPVCYSY

-93 ATRTAPADTE
+93 ATRTTPADTE

-133 SRTHSMSM
+133 SRTHSLSLA
-141 PELEAKVRRLQNLR
+141 ELETRVRRLQNLR

-187 GPAIFRYSQLSDKS
+187 GPAIYRYSQLSDKS

-220 LAKAHLKDWLDRRNK
+220 LAKDHLKDWLDRRNK

-244 MLTRVGRFEYFAIG
+244 MLTRVGRFDYFAIG

-267 THMEARKIILNN
+267 THMEARKISLQNA
-279 GYLSDESFQILPG
+279 YLSDASFQILPG

-300 LTRAANALSRK
+300 LTRAANVLSGQ
-311 SPAVYTMY
+311 SPKVYPMY
-319 VEGVGPKTIPQYS
+319 VEGAGPKTIPQYS

-347 GGKIVYSPDAAD
+347 GGEIAYSPDAAD

-372 YDSTNLSNSYYA
+372 YDSTNLSNQYYA

-395 GKMLERGVNI
+395 GRMLERGVNI

-420 MNEMSLRGFTEK
+420 MNEMSLRGFTDK

-443 NTVGF
+443 NTIGF
-448 AIAQGMLAPQI
+448 AVSQGMLAPQI
-459 AKDKQ
+459 TKDKQ

-477 YQSNARRIIT
+477 YQSNARRLIT

-492 NKKEAYKYTLNEMMP
+492 NKKTAYKYALNDMMP

-512 AMGIISRLAVNYDI
+512 ALDIIGRLAVNYDI

-543 VDIVKLKQ
+543 VDVVKLQQ
-551 DKGNLRFRS
+551 DKSNLRFRS
-560 RSAKGLL
+560 RSAKGML
-567 PDVPVYTK
+567 PDVPVYSK

>member
-1 MYLNKFRENKGA
+1 
-13 RGDFSS
+13 
-19 GSQGQSMN
+19 MN

-49 AVQAKDKTA
+49 AVQAKEKTA

-300 LTRAANALSRK
+300 LTRAANALSK
-311 SPAVYTMY
+311 QAPTVYPMY

-372 YDSTNLSNSYYA
+372 YDSTNLSNQYYA

-395 GKMLERGVNI
+395 GRMLEKGANI

-512 AMGIISRLAVNYDI
+512 AMDIISRLAVNYDI